1 MITTRFAPSP
11 TGFLHVGGVRTA
23 LFSWLYAKHSS
34 GKFLL
39 RIEDT
44 DLERSTQAAVD
55 AILDGMS
62 WLGLKNDEEIYY
74 QTKRFDR
81 YHQVIDQLISEGK
94 AYYCECSKERLD
106 ELREHQQANNLKTGY
121 DSKCRDASYVPKE
134 GDSFVVRFKNPTDGV
149 VSWDDAVKGRISIA
163 NQELDDMIIQ
173 RADGSP
179 TYNFCVVVDD
189 MDMAITHVI
198 RGDDH
203 VNNTP
208 KQINIYKA
216 LNADMPVFAHVPMI
230 LGPDGA
236 KLSKRHGAV
245 NVMQYREDGYL
256 PQAMLNYLIRLGW
269 SHGDQEIFS
278 IEEMIADFNLDHI
291 SASPSRFDFEKLKWV
306 NKQYIKESKFED
318 IRAEVEYHFAKAG
331 LDITK
336 GPSLAELVAVMA
348 EKVDT
353 LVELVE
359 KSDYFYS
366 EDVSYDENAIKKH
379 IKSVTG
385 EIFIKL
391 LENFEA
397 LSAEQWQDPDALHSV
412 VSTTAEQCEV
422 GMGKVGM
429 PLRVAITGSGQSPD
443 IGITLKLLGKQKV
456 VQRLHKAIKELCGL

>member
-23 LFSWLYAKHSS
+23 LFSWLYAKNKK
-34 GKFLL
+34 GNFIL

-44 DLERSTQAAVD
+44 DLERSTQEAVD

-81 YHQVIDQLISEGK
+81 YHEVIKQLIAEGK
-94 AYYCECSKERLD
+94 AYYCNCSKERLD

-121 DSKCRDASYVPKE
+121 DGKCRDASYVPKE

-189 MDMAITHVI
+189 MDMGITHII

-216 LNADMPVFAHVPMI
+216 LNVNVPVFAHVPMI

-256 PQAMLNYLIRLGW
+256 PQAILNYLVRLGW

-278 IEEMIADFNLDHI
+278 IDEMIESFNLEHI
-291 SASPSRFDFEKLKWV
+291 SASPSRFDFEKLKWL
-306 NKQYIKESKFED
+306 NKHYIKESNFED
-318 IRAEVEYHFAKAG
+318 IRDEVEYHFVKAG
-331 LDITK
+331 LDITN
-336 GPSLAELVAVMA
+336 GPKLQDLVAVMA

-353 LVELVE
+353 LVELTE
-359 KSDYFYS
+359 KSSYFYS
-366 EDVSYDENAIKKH
+366 DDITYDEKAVKKH
-379 IKSVTG
+379 IKATTG
-385 EIFIKL
+385 DIFIKL
-391 LENFEA
+391 IENFEA
-397 LSAEQWQDPDALHSV
+397 LETQQWQDPDTLHNV
-412 VSTTAEQCEV
+412 VASTAEQCEV

-429 PLRVAITGSGQSPD
+429 PLRIAVTGSGQSPD
-443 IGITLKLLGKQKV
+443 IGITLKLLGKEKV
-456 VQRLHKAIKELCGL
+456 LSRLQKAIKELCNS

>member
-23 LFSWLYAKHSS
+23 LFSWLYAKNNN
-34 GKFLL
+34 GKFIL

-44 DLERSTQAAVD
+44 DLERSTQEAVD

-62 WLGLKNDEEIYY
+62 WLGLKNDGEIYY

-81 YHQVIDQLISEGK
+81 YKEVIQELIADGK
-94 AYYCECSKERLD
+94 AYYCSCSKERLE
-106 ELREHQQANNLKTGY
+106 ELREYQQANNLKTGY
-121 DSKCRDASYVPKE
+121 DGKCRDANYIPQQGESY
-134 GDSFVVRFKNPTDGV
+134 VVRFKNPQDGV
-149 VSWDDAVKGRISIA
+149 VSWDDAVKGRISIS
-163 NQELDDMIIQ
+163 NHELDDMIIQ

-189 MDMAITHVI
+189 IDMAITHII

-216 LNADMPVFAHVPMI
+216 LNANVPVFAHVPMI

-256 PQAMLNYLIRLGW
+256 PQAILNYLVRLGW

-278 IEEMIADFNLDHI
+278 IEEMIKAFNLEHI
-291 SASPSRFDFEKLKWV
+291 NASPSRFDFEKLKWL
-306 NKQYIKESKFED
+306 NKHYIKESKFDD
-318 IRAEVEYHFAKAG
+318 IQTEVEYHFAKIG
-331 LDITK
+331 LDISN
-336 GPSLAELVAVMA
+336 GPDLKELVAVMA

-353 LVELVE
+353 LVELAE
-359 KSDYFYS
+359 KSSYFYS
-366 EDVSYDENAIKKH
+366 DDISYDENAVKNI
-379 IKSVTG
+379 S
-385 EIFIKL
+385 KL
-391 LENFEA
+391 QRVRYL
-397 LSAEQWQDPDALHSV
+397 LSY
-412 VSTTAEQCEV
+412 
-422 GMGKVGM
+422 
-429 PLRVAITGSGQSPD
+429 
-443 IGITLKLLGKQKV
+443 
-456 VQRLHKAIKELCGL
+456 

>member
-23 LFSWLYAKHSS
+23 LFSWLYAKNKK
-34 GKFLL
+34 GNFIL

-44 DLERSTQAAVD
+44 DLERSTQEAVD

-62 WLGLKNDEEIYY
+62 WLGLENDGEIYY

-81 YHQVIDQLISEGK
+81 YHEVIKQLIIEGK
-94 AYYCECSKERLD
+94 AYYCNCSKERLE
-106 ELREHQQANNLKTGY
+106 ELREYQQANNLKTGY
-121 DSKCRDASYVPKE
+121 DGKCRDTNYVPKE

-189 MDMAITHVI
+189 MDMGITHII

-216 LNADMPVFAHVPMI
+216 LNVNVPVFAHVPMI

-256 PQAMLNYLIRLGW
+256 PQAILNYLVRLGW
-269 SHGDQEIFS
+269 SHGDQEVFS
-278 IEEMIADFNLDHI
+278 IDEMIESFNLEHI
-291 SASPSRFDFEKLKWV
+291 SASPSRFDFEKLKWL
-306 NKQYIKESKFED
+306 NKHYIKESNFED
-318 IRAEVEYHFAKAG
+318 IRDEIEYHFVKAG
-331 LDITK
+331 LDIAN
-336 GPSLAELVAVMA
+336 GPELQDLVAVMA

-353 LVELVE
+353 LVELTE
-359 KSDYFYS
+359 KSSYFYS
-366 EDVSYDENAIKKH
+366 DDITYDEKAVKKH
-379 IKSVTG
+379 IKATTG
-385 EIFIKL
+385 DIFIKL
-391 LENFEA
+391 IENFEA
-397 LSAEQWQDPDALHSV
+397 LETQQWQDPDTLHNV
-412 VSTTAEQCEV
+412 VASTAEQCEV

-429 PLRVAITGSGQSPD
+429 PLRIAVTGSGQSPD
-443 IGITLKLLGKQKV
+443 IGITLKLLGKEKV
-456 VQRLHKAIKELCGL
+456 LSRLQKAIKELCEL

>member
-23 LFSWLYAKHSS
+23 LFSWLYAKNKK
-34 GKFLL
+34 GNFIL

-44 DLERSTQAAVD
+44 DLERSTQEAVD

-62 WLGLKNDEEIYY
+62 WLGLENDGEIYY

-81 YHQVIDQLISEGK
+81 YHEVIKQLIIEGK
-94 AYYCECSKERLD
+94 AYYCNCSKERLD
-106 ELREHQQANNLKTGY
+106 ELREYQQANNLKTGY
-121 DSKCRDASYVPKE
+121 DGKCRDTGYVPKE
-134 GDSFVVRFKNPTDGV
+134 GDSFVVRFKNPTDGL

-189 MDMAITHVI
+189 MDMGITHII

-216 LNADMPVFAHVPMI
+216 LNVNVPVFAHVPMI

-256 PQAMLNYLIRLGW
+256 PQAILNYLVRLGW
-269 SHGDQEIFS
+269 SHGDQEVFS
-278 IEEMIADFNLDHI
+278 IDEMIESFNLEHI
-291 SASPSRFDFEKLKWV
+291 SASPSRFDFEKLKWL
-306 NKQYIKESKFED
+306 NKHYIKESNFED
-318 IRAEVEYHFAKAG
+318 IRDEVEYHFVKAG
-331 LDITK
+331 LDIAN
-336 GPSLAELVAVMA
+336 GPKLQDLVAVMA

-353 LVELVE
+353 LVELTE
-359 KSDYFYS
+359 KSSYFYS
-366 EDVSYDENAIKKH
+366 DDITYDEKAVKKH
-379 IKSVTG
+379 IKATTG
-385 EIFIKL
+385 DIFIKL
-391 LENFEA
+391 LENFES
-397 LSAEQWQDPDALHSV
+397 LETQQWQDPDTLHNV
-412 VSTTAEQCEV
+412 VASTAEQCEV

-429 PLRVAITGSGQSPD
+429 PLRIAITGSGQSPD
-443 IGITLKLLGKQKV
+443 IGITLKLLSKEKV
-456 VQRLHKAIKELCGL
+456 LSRLKKAIKELCNS

>member
-23 LFSWLYAKHSS
+23 LFSWLYAKNNN
-34 GKFLL
+34 GKFIL

-44 DLERSTQAAVD
+44 DLERSTQEAVD
-55 AILDGMS
+55 AILDGIN
-62 WLGLKNDEEIYY
+62 WLRLKNDGEIYY

-81 YHQVIDQLISEGK
+81 YKEVIQELIADGK
-94 AYYCECSKERLD
+94 AYYCSCSKERLE
-106 ELREHQQANNLKTGY
+106 ELREYQQANNLKTGY
-121 DSKCRDASYVPKE
+121 DGKCRDANYIPQE
-134 GDSFVVRFKNPTDGV
+134 GESFVVRFKNPKDGV
-149 VSWDDAVKGRISIA
+149 VSWDDTVKGRIAIS
-163 NQELDDMIIQ
+163 NHELDDMIIQ

-189 MDMAITHVI
+189 IDMAITHII

-216 LNADMPVFAHVPMI
+216 LNANVPVFAHVPMI

-256 PQAMLNYLIRLGW
+256 PQAMLNYLVRLGW

-278 IEEMIADFNLDHI
+278 IEEMIAAFNLEHI
-291 SASPSRFDFEKLKWV
+291 SASPSRFDFKKLKWL
-306 NKQYIKESKFED
+306 NKHYIKESKFDD
-318 IRAEVEYHFAKAG
+318 IQTAVEYHFAKAG
-331 LDITK
+331 LDISN
-336 GPSLAELVAVMA
+336 GPVLKELVSVMA

-353 LVELVE
+353 LVELAE
-359 KSDYFYS
+359 KSSYFYN
-366 EDVSYDENAIKKH
+366 DDISYDENAVKRH
-379 IKSVTG
+379 IKAATA
-385 EIFIKL
+385 EIFSKL
-391 LENFEA
+391 LTNFSS
-397 LSAEQWQDPDALHSV
+397 LDFQQWQDPDVLHNV
-412 VSTTAEQCEV
+412 VSTTAEQCQV
-422 GMGKVGM
+422 GMDKVGM

-443 IGITLKLLGKQKV
+443 IGITLKLLSKDKV
-456 VQRLHKAIKELCGL
+456 VARLTKALKELCK

>member
-1 MITTRFAPSP
+1 MIKTRFAPSP

-23 LFSWLYAKHSS
+23 LFSWLYAKNKG

-39 RIEDT
+39 RVEDT
-44 DLERSTQAAVD
+44 DLERSTQEAVD

-81 YHQVIDQLISEGK
+81 YHQVIEQLISEGK

-106 ELREHQQANNLKTGY
+106 ELREYQQANNLKTGY
-121 DSKCRDASYVPKE
+121 DSKCRDANYVPKE

-189 MDMAITHVI
+189 MDMGITHVI

-208 KQINIYKA
+208 KQINIYEA
-216 LNADMPVFAHVPMI
+216 LSADVPVFAHVPMI

-256 PQAMLNYLIRLGW
+256 PQAMLNYLVRLGW

-278 IEEMIADFNLDHI
+278 LDEMIASFNLEHI
-291 SASPSRFDFEKLKWV
+291 SASPSRFDFDKLKWI
-306 NKQYIKESKFED
+306 NKHYIKESDFED
-318 IRAEVEYHFAKAG
+318 IRTEVEYHFAKAG
-331 LDITK
+331 LDITM
-336 GPSLAELVAVMA
+336 GAELSQLVTVMA

-359 KSDYFYS
+359 MSKYFYA
-366 EDVSYDENAIKKH
+366 EDVVYDEKAVKKH
-379 IKSVTG
+379 IKATTG

-391 LENFEA
+391 LENFES
-397 LSAEQWQDPDALHSV
+397 LSLEQWQDPSALHGV

-443 IGITLKLLGKQKV
+443 IGVTLKLLGKHKV
-456 VQRLHKAIKELCGL
+456 IQRLHKAIKELCGL

>member
-23 LFSWLYAKHSS
+23 LFSWLYARHNN

-81 YHQVIDQLISEGK
+81 YHEVIKQLIGEGK
-94 AYYCECSKERLD
+94 AYYCNCSKERLD

-121 DSKCRDASYVPKE
+121 DGKCRDANYIPQE
-134 GDSFVVRFKNPTDGV
+134 GDSFVVRFRNPQYGV
-149 VSWDDAVKGRISIA
+149 VSWDDAVKGRISIS
-163 NQELDDMIIQ
+163 NHELDDMIIQ
-173 RADGSP
+173 RTDGSP

-189 MDMAITHVI
+189 IDMAITHII

-216 LNADMPVFAHVPMI
+216 LNANVPVFAHVPMI

-256 PQAMLNYLIRLGW
+256 PQAILNYLVRLGW

-278 IEEMIADFNLDHI
+278 IDEMIESFNLEHI
-291 SASPSRFDFEKLKWV
+291 NASPSRFDFDKLKWL
-306 NKQYIKESKFED
+306 NKHYIKESNFED

-331 LDITK
+331 LDIAN
-336 GPSLAELVAVMA
+336 GPDLQELVAVMA

-353 LVELVE
+353 LVELTE
-359 KSDYFYS
+359 KSSYFYS
-366 EDVSYDENAIKKH
+366 DDIIYDEKAIKKH
-379 IKSVTG
+379 VKATTG

-397 LSAEQWQDPDALHSV
+397 LETQQWQDPDTLHNV
-412 VSTTAEQCEV
+412 VASTAEQCEV

-429 PLRVAITGSGQSPD
+429 PLRIAITGSGQSPD
-443 IGITLKLLGKQKV
+443 IGITLKLLGREKV
-456 VQRLHKAIKELCGL
+456 LSRLQLAIKELCNS

>member
-1 MITTRFAPSP
+1 MTKTRFAPSP

-23 LFSWLYAKHSS
+23 LFSWLYAKNKG

-39 RIEDT
+39 RVEDT
-44 DLERSTQAAVD
+44 DLERSTQEAVD

-81 YHQVIDQLISEGK
+81 YHQVIEQLISEGK
-94 AYYCECSKERLD
+94 AYYCKCSKERLD

-121 DSKCRDASYVPKE
+121 DSKCRDANYVPKE
-134 GDSFVVRFKNPTDGV
+134 GDSFVVRFKNPKDGV

-189 MDMAITHVI
+189 MDMGITHVI

-208 KQINIYKA
+208 KQINIYEA
-216 LNADMPVFAHVPMI
+216 LGADVPVFAHVPMI

-256 PQAMLNYLIRLGW
+256 PQAILNYLVRLGW

-278 IEEMIADFNLDHI
+278 VDEMIASFNLEHI
-291 SASPSRFDFEKLKWV
+291 SASPSRFDFEKLKWI
-306 NKQYIKESKFED
+306 NKHYIKESNFED
-318 IRAEVEYHFAKAG
+318 IRTEVEYHFAKAG
-331 LDITK
+331 LDITM
-336 GPSLAELVAVMA
+336 GAELSELVAVMA

-353 LVELVE
+353 LVELVNMS
-359 KSDYFYS
+359 KYFYA
-366 EDVSYDENAIKKH
+366 EDVVYDEKAVKKH
-379 IKSVTG
+379 IKAITG
-385 EIFIKL
+385 TIFIKL
-391 LENFEA
+391 LENFES
-397 LSAEQWQDPDALHSV
+397 LSPEQWQDPSALHGV

-443 IGITLKLLGKQKV
+443 IGVTLKLLGKQKV

>member
-1 MITTRFAPSP
+1 MVKTRFAPSP

-23 LFSWLYAKHSS
+23 LFSWLYAKNQD

-39 RIEDT
+39 RVEDT
-44 DLERSTQAAVD
+44 DLERSTQEAVD
-55 AILDGMS
+55 AILDGMT
-62 WLGLKNDEEIYY
+62 WLGLNNDEEIYY

-81 YHQVIDQLISEGK
+81 YHQVIEQLIAEGK

-106 ELREHQQANNLKTGY
+106 ELREYQQANNLKTGY
-121 DSKCRDASYVPKE
+121 DSKCRDANYVPKE

-189 MDMAITHVI
+189 MDMGITHVI

-216 LNADMPVFAHVPMI
+216 LGTVVPVFAHVPMI

-245 NVMQYREDGYL
+245 NVMQYREEGYL
-256 PQAMLNYLIRLGW
+256 PQAMLNYLVRLGW

-278 IEEMIADFNLDHI
+278 LDEMIASFNLEHI
-291 SASPSRFDFEKLKWV
+291 SASPSRFDFDKLKWI
-306 NKQYIKESKFED
+306 NKHYIKESNFED
-318 IRAEVEYHFAKAG
+318 IRTEVEYHFSKAN
-331 LDITK
+331 LDVSK
-336 GPSLAELVAVMA
+336 GTDLAELVAVMA

-353 LVELVE
+353 LVELVDMS
-359 KSDYFYS
+359 KYFYA
-366 EDVSYDENAIKKH
+366 EDVTYDEKAVKKH
-379 IKSVTG
+379 IKATTG

-391 LENFEA
+391 LENFES
-397 LSAEQWQDPDALHSV
+397 LSKEQWQDPSALHGV
-412 VSTTAEQCEV
+412 VSSTAEQCEV

-443 IGITLKLLGKQKV
+443 IGITLKLLGKHKV

>member
-23 LFSWLYAKHSS
+23 LFSWLYAKNNN
-34 GKFLL
+34 GKFIL

-44 DLERSTQAAVD
+44 DLERSTQEAVD
-55 AILDGMS
+55 AILDGMN
-62 WLGLKNDEEIYY
+62 WLRLKNDGEIYY

-81 YHQVIDQLISEGK
+81 YKEVIQGLIADGK
-94 AYYCECSKERLD
+94 AYYCSCSKERLE
-106 ELREHQQANNLKTGY
+106 ELREYQQANNLKTSY
-121 DSKCRDASYVPKE
+121 DGKCRDANYIPQE
-134 GDSFVVRFKNPTDGV
+134 GESFVVRFKNPKDGV
-149 VSWDDAVKGRISIA
+149 VSWGDAVKGRIAIS
-163 NQELDDMIIQ
+163 NNELDDMIIQ

-189 MDMAITHVI
+189 IDMAITHII

-216 LNADMPVFAHVPMI
+216 LNANVPVFAHVPMI

-245 NVMQYREDGYL
+245 NIMQYREDGYL
-256 PQAMLNYLIRLGW
+256 PQAILNYLVRLGW

-278 IEEMIADFNLDHI
+278 IEEMIAAFNLEHI
-291 SASPSRFDFEKLKWV
+291 SASPSRFDFEKLKWL
-306 NKQYIKESKFED
+306 NKHYIKEAKFND
-318 IRAEVEYHFAKAG
+318 IQTEVEYHFAKAG
-331 LDITK
+331 LEISN
-336 GPSLAELVAVMA
+336 GPVLKELVAVMA

-353 LVELVE
+353 LVELAE
-359 KSDYFYS
+359 KSSYFYN
-366 EDVSYDENAIKKH
+366 DDISYDENAVKKH
-379 IKSVTG
+379 IKAATA
-385 EIFIKL
+385 EIFSKL
-391 LENFEA
+391 LTNFSS
-397 LSAEQWQDPDALHSV
+397 LDSQQWQDPDVLHNV
-412 VSTTAEQCEV
+412 VSTTAEQCQV

-443 IGITLKLLGKQKV
+443 IGITLKLLSKDKV
-456 VQRLHKAIKELCGL
+456 VARLTKALKELCK

>member
-23 LFSWLYAKHSS
+23 LFSWLYAKKNN
-34 GKFLL
+34 GKFIL

-44 DLERSTQAAVD
+44 DLERSTQEAVD

-62 WLGLKNDEEIYY
+62 WLGLKNDGETYY

-81 YHQVIDQLISEGK
+81 YKEVIDQLISENK
-94 AYYCECSKERLD
+94 AYYCKCSKERLD
-106 ELREHQQANNLKTGY
+106 ELREYQQANNLKTGY
-121 DSKCRDASYVPKE
+121 DGKCRDENYVPQDGDSYVI
-134 GDSFVVRFKNPTDGV
+134 RFKNPLDGV
-149 VSWDDAVKGRISIA
+149 VSWDDAVKGKIAIA

-216 LNADMPVFAHVPMI
+216 LNVNVPIFAHVPMI

-245 NVMQYREDGYL
+245 SVMAYREEGYL
-256 PQAMLNYLIRLGW
+256 PQALLNYLVRLGW
-269 SHGDQEIFS
+269 SHGNQEIFS
-278 IEEMIADFNLDHI
+278 IDEMIASFNLEHI
-291 SASPSRFDFEKLKWV
+291 SPSASRFDFEKLKWL
-306 NKQYIKESKFED
+306 NKHYIKESKFDD
-318 IRAEVEYHFAKAG
+318 IKAEVEYHFSKAN
-331 LDITK
+331 LDISN
-336 GPSLAELVAVMA
+336 GPDLEDLVAAMA

-353 LVELVE
+353 LVELVD
-359 KSDYFYS
+359 KSRYFYS
-366 EDVSYDENAIKKH
+366 EDISYDEKAVKKH
-379 IKSVTG
+379 IKAATG

-397 LSAEQWQDPDALHSV
+397 LSAEQWQDSQALHHV
-412 VSTTAEQCEV
+412 VSNTAEQCQC

-429 PLRVAITGSGQSPD
+429 PLRIAITGSGQSPD

-456 VQRLHKAIKELCGL
+456 ISRLHKAIKELCDL